1 MNNKTKEDRIRS
13 NIGKLI
19 KLQNE
24 INSIL
29 NDFDSEFNES
39 GLSLV
44 YQYSDGWVFLNRDTS
59 GNISISD
66 ENIKKVA
73 SGRKDFYEFN

>member
-1 MNNKTKEDRIRS
+1 MNIKLKEAKIRS
-13 NIGKLI
+13 SIGKLI

-24 INSIL
+24 INSIV
-29 NDFDSEFNES
+29 NDFDSEFNDS

-44 YQYSDGWVFLNRDTS
+44 YQYGDGWVFLNRDTS

-73 SGRKDFYEFN
+73 SGRKDFCEFN